1 MRPEHRLRRATT
13 SAAAALLL
21 AAPYLVLAAGPGQ
34 PPSGDEVYRCRD
46 ANGRY
51 VYGQAIPAPCMEQ
64 DIEVLD
70 GSGRV
75 VRLIPGRRSL
85 EESAAQKAQE
95 ESLKMAAQ
103 RDRTLLAT
111 YLSVAD
117 IERLRDQRLELLEQQ
132 SHVTEQYIANLR
144 ERESRLVADVQ
155 RFRPYS
161 DTPEAPPVPDHIAE
175 EMVNTVNG
183 LQVYQEQLAKNTAER
198 NRLRAEFDADIARFK
213 ELKGVK

>member
-1 MRPEHRLRRATT
+1 MRPALSFSRTT
-13 SAAAALLL
+13 SVAAAALLIAVPL
-21 AAPYLVLAAGPGQ
+21 VGHSAAPDSREQA
-34 PPSGDEVYRCRD
+34 YRCRD
-46 ANGRY
+46 AKGQAH
-51 VYGQAIPAPCMEQ
+51 YGQSIPEVCMDL

-70 GSGRV
+70 GAGRV
-75 VRLIPGRRSL
+75 IRTIPGRRSL
-85 EESAAQKAQE
+85 DQVAAQQADDDAAKT
-95 ESLKMAAQ
+95 SAQ

-132 SHVTEQYIANLR
+132 SRVTEQYIANLR
-144 ERESRLVADVQ
+144 ERETRLASDAQ

-161 DTPEAPPVPDHIAE
+161 DRDGAVPLPDYLAE

-183 LQVYQEQLAKNTAER
+183 RQVYEQELAKNTGER
-198 NRLRAEFDADIARFK
+198 NRLRTEFDADIARFK

>member
-21 AAPYLVLAAGPGQ
+21 AAPFLVLAAGPGQ

-75 VRLIPGRRSL
+75 VRVIPGRRSL
-85 EESAAQKAQE
+85 EESAAHKAQE
-95 ESLKMAAQ
+95 DAVKAAAQ

-132 SHVTEQYIANLR
+132 SRVTEQYIANLR

-183 LQVYQEQLAKNTAER
+183 LQVYEEQLAKNTAER
-198 NRLRAEFDADIARFK
+198 DKLRAEFDADIARFK